1 MPKLAS
7 LAKAIK
13 VIPSLYSRFEINVPK
28 LASLAKAIKVIP
40 SLCLRFGINVPKLA
54 SLAKAITVI
63 PRSISALGS
72 MCTLAKAHRKALT
85 QKLCEGVVSAV
96 PPLL

>member
-1 MPKLAS
+1 MNSTAPW

-13 VIPSLYSRFEINVPK
+13 GIPSPNS
-28 LASLAKAIKVIP
+28 
-40 SLCLRFGINVPKLA
+40 RFGINVPKLA
-54 SLAKAITVI
+54 S
-63 PRSISALGS
+63 
-72 MCTLAKAHRKALT
+72 LAKAHRKALT

>member
-1 MPKLAS
+1 MPKLAL

-13 VIPSLYSRFEINVPK
+13 VIPSLNS
-28 LASLAKAIKVIP
+28 
-40 SLCLRFGINVPKLA
+40 RFGINVPKRA
-54 SLAKAITVI
+54 S
-63 PRSISALGS
+63 
-72 MCTLAKAHRKALT
+72 LAKAHRKALT

>member
-1 MPKLAS
+1 MNSTAPWLAKAIKGIPSLYLRFGINVPKRAS

-13 VIPSLYSRFEINVPK
+13 VIPSLYSRF
-28 LASLAKAIKVIP
+28 
-40 SLCLRFGINVPKLA
+40 GINVPKLA
-54 SLAKAITVI
+54 S
-63 PRSISALGS
+63 
-72 MCTLAKAHRKALT
+72 LAKAHRKALT

>member
-1 MPKLAS
+1 MNSTAPW

-13 VIPSLYSRFEINVPK
+13 GIPSPNSRFGIYVPK

-40 SLCLRFGINVPKLA
+40 SLCLRFGIYVPKLA
-54 SLAKAITVI
+54 S
-63 PRSISALGS
+63 
-72 MCTLAKAHRKALT
+72 LAKAHRKALT

>member
-1 MPKLAS
+1 MNSTAPW

-13 VIPSLYSRFEINVPK
+13 GIPSPNSRFGINVPK

-54 SLAKAITVI
+54 
-63 PRSISALGS
+63 
-72 MCTLAKAHRKALT
+72 KAHRKALT

>member
-1 MPKLAS
+1 MNSTAPWLSKT
-7 LAKAIK
+7 IT
-13 VIPSLYSRFEINVPK
+13 VIPSLYFRFGINVPK

-40 SLCLRFGINVPKLA
+40 SLCLRFGIYVPKRA
-54 SLAKAITVI
+54 S
-63 PRSISALGS
+63 
-72 MCTLAKAHRKALT
+72 LAKAHRKALT